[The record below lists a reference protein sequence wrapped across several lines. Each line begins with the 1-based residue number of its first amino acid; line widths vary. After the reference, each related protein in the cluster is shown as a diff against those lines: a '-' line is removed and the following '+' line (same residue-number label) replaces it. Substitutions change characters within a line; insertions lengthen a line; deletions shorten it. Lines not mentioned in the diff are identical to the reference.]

1 LTACFSSA
9 IIDSMNTE
17 LSVERRAALHAALA
31 DPARL
36 AITDA
41 LCTGD
46 ASPSE
51 LGEQLRMRSNL
62 IAHHL
67 HVLEEAGLVTR
78 SRSEADHRRVYI
90 RLLPEALTALVPA
103 SLLRAPRVMFVC
115 TRNSARSQL
124 AAALWRRRSSV
135 PAASAG
141 TRPGE
146 RVHEGALTAARRHGL
161 RLKATRTAHVAD
173 VLRPDDLVVA
183 VCDSAHEELPRT
195 RARLHWSVPDPVPTG
210 TEEAFEDAFAQISD
224 RVERLAPAVHPE
236 GTP

>member
-1 LTACFSSA
+1 MNAEFS
-9 IIDSMNTE
+9 
-17 LSVERRAALHAALA
+17 LERRAALHAALA

-51 LGEQLRMRSNL
+51 LGERLGMRSNL

-67 HVLEEAGLVTR
+67 RVLAEAGLTTR
-78 SRSEADHRRVYI
+78 TRSEADHRRVYI
-90 RLLPEALTALVPA
+90 RLLPEAFGALVPT
-103 SLLRAPRVMFVC
+103 SLLRAPRVVFVC

-124 AAALWRRRSSV
+124 AAALWRHRSPV
-135 PAASAG
+135 PAVSAG

-146 RVHEGALTAARRHGL
+146 RVHEGAVAVAHRHGL
-161 RLKATRTAHVAD
+161 HLKAENTAHVQD
-173 VLRPDDLVVA
+173 VLRQDDLVVA

-195 RARLHWSVPDPVPTG
+195 RARLHWSVPDPVRAG
-210 TEEAFEDAFAQISD
+210 TEAAFDDAFSQISD

>member
-1 LTACFSSA
+1 
-9 IIDSMNTE
+9 M
-17 LSVERRAALHAALA
+17 LHAALA

-51 LGEQLRMRSNL
+51 LGERLGMRSNL

-67 HVLEEAGLVTR
+67 RVLEEAGLVTR

-90 RLLPEALTALVPA
+90 RLLPEVFGALAPA
-103 SLLRAPRVMFVC
+103 SLLRAPRVVFVC

-124 AAALWRRRSSV
+124 AAALWRDHSPV
-135 PAASAG
+135 PAVSAG
-141 TRPGE
+141 TRPGP
-146 RVHEGALTAARRHGL
+146 RVHERALSTSDRHGL
-161 RLKATRTAHVAD
+161 RIDADRTAHVRD
-173 VLRPDDLVVA
+173 VLRQDDLVVA

-195 RARLHWSVPDPVPTG
+195 RERLHWSVPDPVGPG
-210 TEEAFEDAFAQISD
+210 TEKAFEDAFAQISD
-224 RVERLAPAVHPE
+224 RIERLAPAVHLE
-236 GTP
+236 GRP

>member
-1 LTACFSSA
+1 
-9 IIDSMNTE
+9 M
-17 LSVERRAALHAALA
+17 ERRAALHAALA

-51 LGEQLRMRSNL
+51 LGERLRMRSNL

-67 HVLEEAGLVTR
+67 RVLAEAGIIART
-78 SRSEADHRRVYI
+78 RSEADHRRVYI
-90 RLLPEALTALVPA
+90 RLLPEALTALVPS
-103 SLLRAPRVMFVC
+103 SLLRAPRVVFVC
-115 TRNSARSQL
+115 TRNTARSQL
-124 AAALWRRRSSV
+124 AAALWQHHSPV
-135 PAASAG
+135 PAVSAG

-161 RLKATRTAHVAD
+161 RLETTRTAHVTD

-195 RARLHWSVPDPVPTG
+195 RERLHWSVPDPVHTG
-210 TEEAFEDAFAQISD
+210 TDEAFEDAFAQISD
-224 RVERLAPAVHPE
+224 RIERLAPAVHTE
-236 GTP
+236 GRTP

>member
-1 LTACFSSA
+1 
-9 IIDSMNTE
+9 M
-17 LSVERRAALHAALA
+17 ERRAALHAALA

-36 AITDA
+36 AITDT

-51 LGEQLRMRSNL
+51 LGERLGLRSNL

-67 HVLEEAGLVTR
+67 RVLEEAGLLTR

-90 RLLPEALTALVPA
+90 RLLPEALSALVPT
-103 SLLRAPRVMFVC
+103 SLLHAPRVVFVC

-124 AAALWRRRSSV
+124 AAALWQHRSTI

-141 TRPGE
+141 THPGE
-146 RVHEGALTAARRHGL
+146 HVHEGAIATARRHGL
-161 RLKATRTAHVAD
+161 RLGASYTAHVQD
-173 VLRPDDLVVA
+173 VLRQDDLVVA

-195 RARLHWSVPDPVPTG
+195 RERLHWSVPDPVRTG
-210 TEEAFEDAFAQISD
+210 TDKAFEDAFAQISD
-224 RVERLAPAVHPE
+224 RIERLAPAVHPE

>member
-1 LTACFSSA
+1 MSTDLP
-9 IIDSMNTE
+9 
-17 LSVERRAALHAALA
+17 LERRAALHAALA

-36 AITDA
+36 AITDT
-41 LCTGD
+41 LCAGD

-51 LGEQLRMRSNL
+51 LGERLGMRSNL

-67 HVLEEAGLVTR
+67 RVLAEAGIIAR
-78 SRSEADHRRVYI
+78 ARSEADHRRVYI

-103 SLLRAPRVMFVC
+103 SLLRAPRVVFVC

-124 AAALWRRRSSV
+124 AAALWQHRSPV
-135 PAASAG
+135 PVTSAG

-146 RVHEGALTAARRHGL
+146 RVHEGALAAARRHGL
-161 RLKATRTAHVAD
+161 DLETDRTAHVAD
-173 VLRPDDLVVA
+173 VLREDDLVVA

-195 RARLHWSVPDPVPTG
+195 RERLHWSVPDPVRTG
-210 TEEAFEDAFAQISD
+210 TEEAFEYAFAQISD
-224 RVERLAPAVHPE
+224 RIDRLAPAVHSE

>member
-1 LTACFSSA
+1 M
-9 IIDSMNTE
+9 DTE
-17 LSVERRAALHAALA
+17 LSLERRAALHAALA

-51 LGEQLRMRSNL
+51 LGERSGMRSNL

-67 HVLEEAGLVTR
+67 RVLEEAGLVTR

-90 RLLPEALTALVPA
+90 RLLPEVFGALVPA
-103 SLLRAPRVMFVC
+103 ALLRAPRVVFVC

-124 AAALWRRRSSV
+124 AAALWRHRSPV

-146 RVHEGALTAARRHGL
+146 GVHAGAVAAARRHGL
-161 RLKATRTAHVAD
+161 HLEAERTAHVAD
-173 VLRPDDLVVA
+173 VLRPDDLVERIQVQWPGQGVDVDGVA
-183 VCDSAHEELPRT
+183 LLPVAGRVVGEVVRDGLLALADQIGEGLLARRSA
-195 RARLHWSVPDPVPTG
+195 W
-210 TEEAFEDAFAQISD
+210 
-224 RVERLAPAVHPE
+224 
-236 GTP
+236 

>member
-1 LTACFSSA
+1 
-9 IIDSMNTE
+9 MNTE
-17 LSVERRAALHAALA
+17 LPLERRAALHAALA

-36 AITDA
+36 AIADA
-41 LCTGD
+41 LCSGD

-51 LGEQLRMRSNL
+51 LGDRFQMRSNL

-67 HVLEEAGLVTR
+67 RVLESAGLVTR

-90 RLLPEALTALVPA
+90 RLLPEVFGALVPA
-103 SLLRAPRVMFVC
+103 SLLRAPRVVFVC

-124 AAALWRRRSSV
+124 AAALWQHRSTV

-146 RVHEGALTAARRHGL
+146 HVHAGALAAARRHGL
-161 RLKATRTAHVAD
+161 RLEAEHTAHVTD

-183 VCDSAHEELPRT
+183 VCDSAHEELSRT
-195 RARLHWSVPDPVPTG
+195 RERLHWSVPDPVRTG
-210 TEEAFEDAFAQISD
+210 TDEAFEDAYAEIND
-224 RVERLAPAVHPE
+224 RIERLAPAVHPE

>member
-1 LTACFSSA
+1 
-9 IIDSMNTE
+9 MNTE
-17 LSVERRAALHAALA
+17 LPLERRAALHAALA

-36 AITDA
+36 AITDT

-51 LGEQLRMRSNL
+51 LGERLGMRSNL

-67 HVLEEAGLVTR
+67 RVLAEADVIIRT
-78 SRSEADHRRVYI
+78 RSEADHRRVYI
-90 RLLPEALTALVPA
+90 RLLPEALTALAPA
-103 SLLRAPRVMFVC
+103 ALLRAPRVVFVC
-115 TRNSARSQL
+115 THNTARSQL
-124 AAALWRRRSSV
+124 AAALWQHRSPV
-135 PAASAG
+135 PAVSAG
-141 TRPGE
+141 TRPGP
-146 RVHEGALTAARRHGL
+146 RVHEGAVVAAHRHGL
-161 RLKATRTAHVAD
+161 DLKADRTAHVHD
-173 VLRPDDLVVA
+173 VLREDDLVVA

-195 RARLHWSVPDPVPTG
+195 HTRLHWSVPDPVPTG